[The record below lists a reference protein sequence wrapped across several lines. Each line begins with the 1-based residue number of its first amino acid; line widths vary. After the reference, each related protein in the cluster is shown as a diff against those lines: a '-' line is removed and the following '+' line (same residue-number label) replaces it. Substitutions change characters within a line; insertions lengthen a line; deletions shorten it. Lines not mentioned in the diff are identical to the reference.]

1 MRLKVL
7 RLARYA
13 VLAIVVLPLAVNLAR
28 AQDLVMGLGGNITSM
43 DPHFHNLAP
52 NNGIAVHLF
61 DRLVHQDAQQ
71 RLIPGLAESW
81 RTIDDTTWEFK
92 LRRGVKFHD
101 GSDFDAE
108 DVVASIKRVPWVPNS
123 PSSFSIST
131 RPIVET
137 TIVDPY
143 TIRFKTARPYPLL
156 PTDLSIVNIVNR
168 KNVEAPTAA
177 FNQGTAA
184 VGTGPFKFGEF
195 VPGDRVV
202 LLRNDAYWGTKSPW
216 AKVTIRV
223 ITNSSAR
230 TAALLSGDVQIID
243 QVPTQD
249 LARVRANAQTAIAK
263 TGSNRLI
270 YLHLDQF
277 RDQTPFAT
285 DKQGAVLPNNPLKN
299 KRVRQALSKAINREG
314 IAQRLF
320 DGEALP
326 AGSLLPPGFF
336 GAPQN
341 QKPEAYDIEGARKL
355 LAEAGYPNGFAL
367 TIHGP
372 NDRYPEDEKVLQ
384 AIGPMFSRIGIDTR
398 VLTQPWATFSS
409 QAGAPNYAFSV
420 MLVGWG
426 AGTGEMSNPLRS
438 LLATVN
444 PQTGYGPSNRGRYS
458 NPQMDEVLT
467 KALST
472 VDDTA
477 RAKLLAE
484 AADIGVGDVGLIP
497 LYYQVNLWG
506 HRRSVVY
513 APRADEYTLA
523 HSVRPAN

>member
-1 MRLKVL
+1 MNRPTLTA
-7 RLARYA
+7 LA
-13 VLAIVVLPLAVNLAR
+13 LAAALGFASATDVS
-28 AQDLVMGLGGNITSM
+28 AQALTVGVGGNITSM
-43 DPHFHNLAP
+43 DPHFHNLGP
-52 NNGIAVHLF
+52 NNGIAQHFF
-61 DRLVHQDAQQ
+61 DRLVHMDERQ
-71 RLIPGLAESW
+71 RPTPGLAESW
-81 RTIDDTTWEFK
+81 RATDDTTWEIK

-101 GSDFDAE
+101 GSDFTAA
-108 DVVASIKRVPWVPNS
+108 DVVATFKRVPWVPNS
-123 PSSFSIST
+123 PSSFAAMVRGLDVT
-131 RPIVET
+131 VP
-137 TIVDPY
+137 DPY
-143 TIRFKTARPYPLL
+143 TLIIKTPAPRPML
-156 PTDLSIVNIVNR
+156 PIDLAVVNIV
-168 KNVEAPTAA
+168 KGSNVEAPTAD
-177 FNQGTAA
+177 FNAGKAMI
-184 VGTGPFKFGEF
+184 GTGPFKFTGF
-195 VPGDRVV
+195 VPGDRVTME
-202 LLRNDAYWGTKSPW
+202 RNDAYWGPKPHW
-216 AKVTIRV
+216 ASATVRIM
-223 ITNSSAR
+223 TNASAR
-230 TAALLSGDVQIID
+230 SAAWLSGDVQIID
-243 QVPTQD
+243 QV
-249 LARVRANAQTAIAK
+249 QTADLPRMRQNQAIGIE
-263 TGSNRLI
+263 TITSNRLI
-270 YLHLDQF
+270 YLHLDQN

-299 KRVRQALSKAINREG
+299 KRVRQALSKAINREA

-320 DGEALP
+320 DGEAIP

-341 QKPEAYDIEGARKL
+341 QKAEAFDLEGARKL
-355 LAEAGYPNGFAL
+355 LAEAGYPNGFGL

-372 NDRYPEDEKVLQ
+372 NDRYPEDDKVLQ

-409 QAGAPNYAFSV
+409 QASAPNYSFSV

-472 VDDTA
+472 VDDPA

-506 HRRSVVY
+506 HRRNVAY

-523 HSVRPAN
+523 HMVRPAN